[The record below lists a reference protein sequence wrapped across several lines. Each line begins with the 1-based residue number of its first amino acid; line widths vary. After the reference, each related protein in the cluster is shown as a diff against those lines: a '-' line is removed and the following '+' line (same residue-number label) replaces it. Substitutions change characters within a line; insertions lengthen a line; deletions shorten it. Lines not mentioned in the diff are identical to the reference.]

1 MEERREDRR
10 ARVLKAG
17 RIAVSEKAPKI
28 ECTIRSLS
36 DAGACLQIPSG
47 TFGIPV
53 SFDLLLD
60 GGVRH
65 PCQVVWRT
73 EARMGVSFR

>member
-1 MEERREDRR
+1 MDERRESAR

-17 RIAVSEKAPKI
+17 RIAVSAKAPKI
-28 ECTIRSLS
+28 ECTIRTLS

-47 TFGIPV
+47 TFGIPFNFELV
-53 SFDLLLD
+53 LE
-60 GGVRH
+60 GGIRH

-73 EARMGVSFR
+73 DARIGVAFC